1 METKG
6 KEEDESR
13 EKEKWCWLGCVRPG
27 FVPEEVGG
35 GAPACGKTLPT
46 WRINDSH
53 LWGVHEVQSAVAWL
67 PLLSQIFPCINWDR
81 PSASRRKSFYHH
93 DTAMQ
98 IDTSCPVLRR
108 QGFKT
113 TTETCVLATGYRHVK
128 LNDTMPRKNPQRDPM
143 WFSFILEVNVSVCDG
158 KHAYLR
164 CLAKQLGKKKKKSE
178 EVILLWALPLYRDW
192 CPLKFRLCQPAATS
206 SRQGQI
212 RKVNRA
218 IYGSLP
224 VKSSGEWK
232 MALV

>member
-1 METKG
+1 MRAG
-6 KEEDESR
+6 RRRSGADWVVSGQGLSPR
-13 EKEKWCWLGCVRPG
+13 KW
-27 FVPEEVGG
+27 GG

-164 CLAKQLGKKKKKSE
+164 CLAKQLEKKNKKN
-178 EVILLWALPLYRDW
+178 LR
-192 CPLKFRLCQPAATS
+192 R
-206 SRQGQI
+206 
-212 RKVNRA
+212 
-218 IYGSLP
+218 
-224 VKSSGEWK
+224 
-232 MALV
+232 